1 MALKVRR
8 GSNAERQQIVFEQ
21 GELVYTTDTKKLYV
35 GDGINQGGFP
45 VTGDPFLG
53 LTELVEDLTPQ
64 LGGNLDLNGKTIFGN
79 GGLTIS
85 GNATIEELSILNF
98 ATNLIPKLSNA
109 YSIGNTQKRIKNIYT
124 HNLNIDGELHA
135 EVVNADIY
143 GDDSTLLINTATS
156 TILTTALSQSG
167 ATDGQALVWNALNG
181 QWQPGTVSGGGGGG
195 GILNVVEDTSPELGG
210 DLDINGNDIFGTG
223 NIRTD
228 GTYTISNL
236 LDHTINFSGNGTV
249 ANSGRGIA
257 FNSRAAISNY
267 GTADTTIRIND
278 AFLFTE
284 TAITGDLL
292 VSQGNIK
299 GNILAADDTLLVDST
314 NGLIPG
320 SVIDGQVDSDI
331 KGSIISVKTDAV
343 ILDTDT
349 FDNIPVYLGNVTGD
363 VTGDVVGN
371 VEGNVLKPDTTAIV
385 DSINQIVNLNGTTFE
400 EDQISATTNFAIRT
414 GQNTSLD
421 VYSDIGLTLFSEG
434 DGTLGGESAK
444 FRNRVVKGSF
454 DTPGAFTYGEVFPF
468 IQAQI
473 QDGSQTWETAINVL
487 GSIDNNT
494 GDITQPGKV
503 SIAVKAADSA
513 DIPNQTVG
521 FIDFSF
527 NSRGVLQA
535 PAFKATPYADTAARD
550 AAHPTPTAGMILFN
564 TQTQKFQGYV
574 DDTGLAGGG
583 ASNSTPGWVDLN

>member
-79 GGLTIS
+79 GQLTIS

-98 ATNLIPKLSNA
+98 ATNLVPKLSNA

-167 ATDGQALVWNALNG
+167 ATDGQALVWNAING
-181 QWQPGTVSGGGGGG
+181 QWQPGTVATGPGGGLG
-195 GILNVVEDTSPELGG
+195 NVVEDTSPELGG

-257 FNSRAAISNY
+257 FNSRAAVSNY

-284 TAITGDLL
+284 TSITGDLL

-314 NGLIPG
+314 NALIPG
-320 SVIDGQVDSDI
+320 SVIDGQVDATI
-331 KGSIISVKTDAV
+331 KGNIKSVKTDAV

-363 VTGDVVGN
+363 VTGDVVGDIKGS
-371 VEGNVLKPDTTAIV
+371 VIKPDDTLIV

-400 EDQISATTNFAIRT
+400 DDQIGATAGFAIRAGINST
-414 GQNTSLD
+414 VD
-421 VYSDIGLTLFSEG
+421 VYTDIGLSVYSVG
-434 DGTLGGESAK
+434 DGTIAGDGGK
-444 FRNRVVKGSF
+444 FRNRVVKDSF
-454 DTPGAFTYGEVFPF
+454 DTPGTFTYGDTFPF

-473 QDGSQTWETAINVL
+473 QDSLGDWNSVINVL
-487 GSIDNNT
+487 GSVDSNT
-494 GDITQPGKV
+494 GDITQPSKMAI
-503 SIAVKAADSA
+503 SVKAADST
-513 DIPNQTVG
+513 DIPDQFAG
-521 FIDFSF
+521 FITASF
-527 NSRGVLQA
+527 NSRGVFEA
-535 PAFKATPYADTAARD
+535 PTFRAVPYTNDAARD
-550 AAHPTPTAGMILFN
+550 AAHPTPTAGMIMFN
-564 TQTQKFQGYV
+564 AQTQKFQGYV